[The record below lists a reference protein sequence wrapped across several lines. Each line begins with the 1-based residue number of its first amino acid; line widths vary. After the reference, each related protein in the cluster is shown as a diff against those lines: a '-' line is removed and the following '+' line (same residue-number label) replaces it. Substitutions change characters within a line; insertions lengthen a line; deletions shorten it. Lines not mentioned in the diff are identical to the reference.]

1 MVKLTLPI
9 FFVITYTYCLFCGE
23 HIKIPCCIFSPRFY
37 SLIFHIEIFNLPGV
51 NACEWHLNLIWF
63 YVAMQLSQC
72 NRLKSSSFPHW
83 FVMPPLSHKL
93 CYFSA
98 LCYIP
103 LVYLPLPFFIQYCHN
118 YYYYFIVT
126 LVSSKPGVFLLG
138 SLPSPI
144 NFGVS
149 LSSFMNYI
157 IQVLYQFNIIVF
169 LPV

>member
-1 MVKLTLPI
+1 MKLTLPI
-9 FFVITYTYCLFCGE
+9 FFVITYTYCLFCGK

-37 SLIFHIEIFNLPGV
+37 NLIFHIEIFNLPGV

-103 LVYLPLPFFIQYCHN
+103 LVYLPLPVFIQHCHK

-126 LVSSKPGVFLLG
+126 LVSILLG

-144 NFGVS
+144 ILGSVCQVS
-149 LSSFMNYI
+149 WIILLRFYI
-157 IQVLYQFNIIVF
+157 SLIL
-169 LPV
+169 